1 MKTRRPIRGITIAL
15 ASIAVASALILLE
28 EPMDPEAECCDHLFY
43 RAQSVAWLGLDEPA
57 VLSIPAGNRL
67 DAVYDEYYYDRANG
81 LTRQPPYVY
90 RVAVPALAGAL
101 GKLTDIDHAYR
112 VLHWAV
118 LATIAFLSGYAVLSL
133 TGGAMVPALGATIVV
148 LATPQMARSFA
159 DNYMVTD
166 PASIM
171 IVSLVLLLTI
181 RRDFFAASLVAAF
194 VAPLVKET
202 LVPLALSVALAAWI
216 SGRPRRV
223 YWVLAVVPL
232 VLQAFVRSVMSVADR
247 PRISEM
253 FVLEDPYL
261 GLLAFAAAFAPVM
274 LLLVG
279 LIERSIRL
287 WVVSFL
293 PLAVGLLVITT
304 SAIADGPRIWL
315 TFWPV
320 LLALGLGGLWRI
332 QGPAWL
338 KYSWLAV
345 LVASAAIGSL
355 AGLRP
360 EVAPLRWLALLL
372 SLAALGLLMLQ
383 FLGSP
388 SNPRDVQGSLGPE

>member
-1 MKTRRPIRGITIAL
+1 MPSWIAIAL
-15 ASIAVASALILLE
+15 ASIAVASAIVLLE

-43 RAQSVAWLGLDEPA
+43 RAQSVVWLGLDEPA
-57 VLSIPAGNRL
+57 ALSIPAGNRL
-67 DAVYDEYYYDRANG
+67 EMVYDEYYYDRANG

-90 RVAVPALAGAL
+90 RVAVPAAAGAL
-101 GKLTDIDHAYR
+101 GKLTGIDLAYR
-112 VLHWAV
+112 ILHWVV
-118 LATIAFLSGYAVLSL
+118 LVSIALLSGLAVLSL
-133 TGGAMVPALGATIVV
+133 SGGTTVPALGATILV
-148 LATPQMARSFA
+148 LVNPQMARSFA
-159 DNYMVTD
+159 DNYMVVD

-171 IVSLVLLLTI
+171 IVGLVLLLTL
-181 RRDFFAASLVAAF
+181 RRDFFAASLVAAL

-202 LVPLALSVALAAWI
+202 LVPLALSVAVAAWI

-232 VLQAFVRSVMSVADR
+232 ALYAFVRSVMSVADR
-247 PRISEM
+247 PGISEM

-261 GLLAFAAAFAPVM
+261 GLLSFTAAFAPVI

-279 LIERSIRL
+279 LIERSMRP
-287 WVVSFL
+287 WAVSFL

-304 SAIADGPRIWL
+304 SAIADGPRIWMN
-315 TFWPV
+315 FWPV
-320 LLALGLGGLWRI
+320 LVALGLGGLWRM

-338 KYSWLAV
+338 KYCWLAV
-345 LVASAAIGSL
+345 LVASAAAGSL

-360 EVAPLRWLALLL
+360 EVESIRGLALLL

-383 FLGSP
+383 FLASR
-388 SNPRDVQGSLGPE
+388 SKIRRTQGDFGPEWSER